1 MILLKR
7 ALNSKRKNMNSFIN
21 FLNGFYSQN
30 LSQDSSYSELCERKL
45 ENINLKASN
54 VIEDIESGRLSVL
67 ILTGNA
73 GDGKTFLCQQIYE
86 TLTGEIFENKPEFK
100 TMYGNKEL
108 IILKDASELNSEELC
123 RHSEE
128 IEKILTHKK
137 EQNKIYVLAGNEGR
151 LSDIFNTNRTKKLY
165 KAFEK
170 ALDRET
176 FNESTKA
183 LNELEIINFSF
194 RSLTEHSAFD
204 SIINS
209 FLGEN
214 NWETSGCNDCEQSKE
229 CSIYCNVILLRE
241 NIVQKNIRII
251 FQLFFLTH
259 GHFTL
264 RELLS
269 ALAFTIT
276 GNITCDSIK
285 SANQKNNLFYNNIF
299 SKHDQMFIQED
310 RLLKAISKFDV
321 ASTPLPRINRLLNS
335 IEIEKVQGEDLK
347 FLKRHK
353 EKNILLLSSLKRRA
367 FFLNSVDFWAK
378 DDWDII
384 KSKRSSDFLPIDS
397 YNDFLNILDNNS
409 NDCDVITVG
418 LNFLVDKNSE
428 AEGSDIIIYH
438 PFQKYDV
445 KLSLK
450 DRFLDTIIDKSNTL
464 ESKYIETESNSF
476 VYYVRDNDDNM
487 GKLEINFSIFQM
499 LFHTFNGNQSI
510 VEYQRH
516 ARRIEEFRETL
527 YYRIEKKKMAEKRLE
542 YQIDDAIFIFKND
555 RISFY

>member
-1 MILLKR
+1 MVLLKR
-7 ALNSKRKNMNSFIN
+7 AFNSKRKNMNSFIN

-54 VIEDIESGRLSVL
+54 VIEGIESGNLSVL

-100 TMYGNKEL
+100 TMYGQKEL
-108 IILKDASELNSEELC
+108 IIIKDASELNSEELC
-123 RHSEE
+123 HHSEE
-128 IEKILTHKK
+128 IEKILLHKK
-137 EQNKIYVLAGNEGR
+137 EQNKIYILAGNEGR
-151 LSDIFNTNRTKKLY
+151 LSDIFNTNRTKTLY
-165 KAFEK
+165 EAFEK

-183 LNELEIINFSF
+183 LSELEIINFSF
-194 RSLTEHSAFD
+194 RSLTEKSAFD

-214 NWETSGCNDCEQSKE
+214 DWEDSGCSDCKQNKE

-241 NIVQKNIRII
+241 NIVQKNIRKI

-269 ALAFTIT
+269 ALSFTVT
-276 GNITCDSIK
+276 GNKTCDSIK
-285 SANQKNNLFYNNIF
+285 SAHQKSNLFYNNIF
-299 SKHDQMFIQED
+299 SKQDQMFIQED

-321 ASTPLPRINRLLNS
+321 AFTPLPKINKLLNS
-335 IEIEKVQGEDLK
+335 IEIENVRGEDLK
-347 FLKRHK
+347 FLKSYK
-353 EKNILLLSSLKRRA
+353 EKDFLLLSSLKRRV
-367 FFLNSVDFWAK
+367 FFLNSVEFWDEDDFN
-378 DDWDII
+378 II

-409 NDCDVITVG
+409 NDCDVITIG
-418 LNFLVDKNSE
+418 LNLLVDKNSGTE
-428 AEGSDIIIYH
+428 ESDIIIYH
-438 PFQKYDV
+438 PFQKYEV

-450 DRFLDTIIDKSNTL
+450 DKFLDTIIDKSNTL
-464 ESKYIETESNSF
+464 ESKYIETEPNSF
-476 VYYVRDNDDNM
+476 VYNVNDNDDNM
-487 GKLEINFSIFQM
+487 GKLEITFSIFQM

-555 RISFY
+555 Q